1 MTSLETIVREADT
14 VSEALKRFGSPL
26 FLYSERQLEDDYA
39 RIRSALPKQVGLYYS
54 MKANPNPYIC
64 KKIHQYGSPIEVA
77 SIGEYHRAVSIGV
90 PAEQIVFTG
99 PGKSREEIHACI
111 EGGVF
116 CINAESVQELQVIQE
131 EASRLGKKVPVT
143 LRINLMTTR
152 QGSRMASVGIPT
164 QFGIDEEQ
172 LDDAVEYVMGQSGL
186 TLIGLHTYQGTQN
199 FHLDYYRESIPRM
212 FAWIRRLKEVYALP
226 LTTVGLG
233 GGFGVPYFRGDD
245 PFPID
250 DLGQLL
256 SEEISKNEDLH
267 LPYIFVE
274 SGRYITS
281 RMGHY
286 VTRVLYT
293 KQSHGKK
300 FVIVDGGTHHRAF
313 SSVMGRSFKTP
324 LPNRYMLHDSEH
336 EIMEEPA
343 ETTNGFVP
351 AQIVGKLCT
360 PTDVIQSS
368 VLLPENITMGDTIL
382 FPNSGAYGLS
392 CGNMHFLSHT
402 LPKEIWVT
410 KSGALQDI
418 SWL

>member
-1 MTSLETIVREADT
+1 METNIREADT
-14 VSEALKRFGSPL
+14 ISEALKRFGTPL
-26 FLYSERQLEDDYA
+26 FLFSEKQLEEDYV
-39 RIRSALPKQVGLYYS
+39 RIRSALPQQVGLYYS

-64 KKIHQYGSPIEVA
+64 KAIHRLGSPIEVA

-90 PAEQIVFTG
+90 PADQIVFTG
-99 PGKSREEIHACI
+99 PGKSREEIRACI
-111 EGGVF
+111 DGDVF
-116 CINAESVQELQVIQE
+116 CINAESVQELTVIQE
-131 EASRLGKKVPVT
+131 EAARLKKKVQVT
-143 LRINLMTTR
+143 LRINLKTTR

-172 LDDAVEYVMGQSGL
+172 LEDAVKYALGHTQL
-186 TLIGLHTYQGTQN
+186 KLIGLHTYQGTQN
-199 FHLDYYRESIPRM
+199 FHLDYYKESIPGM
-212 FAWIRRLKEVYALP
+212 FAWIRKLKDIYAIP

-250 DLGQLL
+250 EFGKLL
-256 SEEISKNEDLH
+256 SEEILKNEDLQLKH
-267 LPYIFVE
+267 IFVE

-281 RMGHY
+281 RMGSY
-286 VTRVLYT
+286 VTQVLYT

-313 SSVMGRSFKTP
+313 SSVMGRSFKAP
-324 LPNRYMLHDSEH
+324 LPIRYMLHDRKDE
-336 EIMEEPA
+336 MLEEPA
-343 ETTNGFVP
+343 EARDGFIQTN
-351 AQIVGKLCT
+351 IVGKLCT

-368 VLLPENITMGDTIL
+368 VLLPGNMTMGDTIV

-402 LPKEIWVT
+402 LPKELWVAQ
-410 KSGALQDI
+410 SGELHDI